1 MASIRA
7 RAAAAYAV
15 ALVGS
20 LALFAGTLWLARG
33 ASGDR
38 ELQRYVS
45 EEAEVTERFLAQ
57 ARGPGLALTEVQDPL
72 VGPLAVPRVR
82 LLLDALPNLVIVSD
96 TAGHLVYF
104 SREARVL
111 VPGGPADLDSAAAR
125 LTPTLA
131 AKLDITRDTTGAA
144 GAYVRAR
151 GLPTSEE
158 VLVVRRDVS
167 PTLRPLR
174 SVIVATPTRSAR
186 RAQAELLGAALAIAP
201 VVLVLSAAA
210 AWWIAGRAVRPLYRM
225 VTELEAITD
234 GRSLHRRLAVG
245 GLAPGEPDG
254 QEPDELS
261 RLVATVNAMIGRLET
276 SFGALRRF
284 TADASHE
291 LKTPLTVMRA
301 TVERAMAAPPNS
313 AEQYEALE
321 EALQEISRMA
331 ALVDSLLTLAR
342 FDEGRFDLHRE
353 PVALEPIVR
362 DVAETAHLLGEASG
376 LAIAVV
382 ALEPA
387 TVLGDPMRL
396 RQLFLNLVTNAIK
409 YTPAGG
415 RVELAL
421 RGVDGAV
428 TFSVRDTGI
437 GIAAAD
443 LPYIF
448 DRFWRADRA
457 RSRRGGAGEPGERGG
472 FGLGLAISQ
481 WIAQAHG
488 GHIAVAS
495 RLTRGTTFTVTL
507 PAPVDGGGPL
517 VLGAAMGP
525 ALAAPGAGNE
535 DGSGAAVAAVVEPSG
550 AAAQPVASAGVSPGA
565 EHAGPGERARD
576 DASDLIES

>member
-7 RAAAAYAV
+7 RAAAAYAA
-15 ALVGS
+15 ALAGS
-20 LALFAGTLWLARG
+20 LALFGGTLWLARG
-33 ASGDR
+33 AAGDR
-38 ELQRYVS
+38 ELQRYVL
-45 EEAEVTERFLAQ
+45 EEAEVVERLLVRAG
-57 ARGPGLALTEVQDPL
+57 GPGLALTEVRDPI
-72 VGPLAVPRVR
+72 VGPLVVDRVR
-82 LLLDALPNLVIVSD
+82 LLLDVLPNIVLVTD
-96 TAGHLVYF
+96 TAGRIVYG
-104 SREARVL
+104 SPEARVL
-111 VPGGPADLDSAAAR
+111 TVGGAFVVDTQTAR
-125 LTPTLA
+125 LTPTRA
-131 AKLDITRDTTGAA
+131 AKLPITRDTTGAA

-151 GLPTSEE
+151 GLPRSEQ
-158 VLVVRRDVS
+158 VLAVRRV
-167 PTLRPLR
+167 LRPELAPLR
-174 SVIVATPTRSAR
+174 SVVVATPTRSAR
-186 RAQAELLGAALAIAP
+186 RAQQELLAAAAAIAP

-210 AWWIAGRAVRPLYRM
+210 AWWIAGRAVRPLGRM

-234 GRSLHRRLAVG
+234 GRSLHRRLAIG
-245 GLAPGEPDG
+245 GLAPGEGDAG
-254 QEPDELS
+254 APDELS
-261 RLVATVNAMIGRLET
+261 RLAATLNAMIGRLET

-301 TVERAMAAPPNS
+301 TVERAMGAPPHS
-313 AEQYEALE
+313 AEQFEALE
-321 EALQEISRMA
+321 EALQETTRMA

-353 PVALEPIVR
+353 PVALDALVR
-362 DVAETAHLLGEASG
+362 DVGETAHLLGEAGG
-376 LAIAVV
+376 LEIVV
-382 ALEPA
+382 TGLEPVA
-387 TVLGDPMRL
+387 VQGDPTRL

-409 YTPAGG
+409 YTPPGG

-421 RGVDGAV
+421 RRAEGLGDGPGAV

-457 RSRRGGAGEPGERGG
+457 RSRRVASGAGAADGAGERGG

-507 PAPVDGGGPL
+507 PLPEPVSDAGIGGAPAD
-517 VLGAAMGP
+517 AA
-525 ALAAPGAGNE
+525 GAGADPSDAGE
-535 DGSGAAVAAVVEPSG
+535 AGASIPA
-550 AAAQPVASAGVSPGA
+550 GA
-565 EHAGPGERARD
+565 EHAGASGRAG
-576 DASDLIES
+576 AGTMDLMES